1 LYHVNSAYLGTKRVA
16 WHEDIMAEV
25 DRGGLD
31 VVSEGAAAKASV
43 LFTHSPW
50 ILRRISPTRL
60 TARLRILVAHHP
72 PADARGRLYYDPR
85 TIERHARRAFGGDF
99 VWAPISPVCRAAF
112 DAAGL
117 PFPRLRM
124 DWTNLLF
131 VDDWGA
137 VRSRLLGDRPV
148 IGRHS
153 RPRNEKWPATRDA
166 LFQVFPSGG
175 DIQVKLMGLSEKM
188 KELIGEHPSNWRTME
203 VNEIPV
209 REFLSAIDFF
219 VYFHHP
225 DWVEAYGRTV
235 AEAAAAG
242 CVVILPSYLRKTF
255 GDAGLYC
262 EPAEALDL
270 VRSVAADQEHFA
282 ELSARGRA
290 IIDQRFGLTSYLD
303 RLERVLAAA
312 RGDVQLDAIV
322 ERPRLAVP
330 AIFQGEAKR
339 ASFYW
344 QRARSKIS
352 KMKPKRALKRRM
364 KRVKRRLLD

>member
-1 LYHVNSAYLGTKRVA
+1 
-16 WHEDIMAEV
+16 
-25 DRGGLD
+25 
-31 VVSEGAAAKASV
+31 
-43 LFTHSPW
+43 
-50 ILRRISPTRL
+50 
-60 TARLRILVAHHP
+60 
-72 PADARGRLYYDPR
+72 
-85 TIERHARRAFGGDF
+85 
-99 VWAPISPVCRAAF
+99 
-112 DAAGL
+112 
-117 PFPRLRM
+117 
-124 DWTNLLF
+124 
-131 VDDWGA
+131 
-137 VRSRLLGDRPV
+137 
-148 IGRHS
+148 
-153 RPRNEKWPATRDA
+153 